1 MGEVILHEEERK
13 GFDGKDLHK
22 SNILS
27 LKWKSKGAMVD
38 G

>member
-1 MGEVILHEEERK
+1 MGEVILHEEERE
-13 GFDGKDLHK
+13 GFDGKDLQK
-22 SNILS
+22 RNILS